1 MRDQRFIAEHRG
13 GPLTSNQHKALI
25 QWAMIC
31 AQHVLPLITD
41 ELDDRIEGAVKTAE
55 AWTIGEASVG
65 DAREA
70 AKRLLTLAKE
80 LSDETSVYVVRAFSH
95 GVATAH
101 MADHSLGAALYA
113 LRAVKSA
120 DKSVAEER

>member
-13 GPLTSNQHKALI
+13 GSLTSNQHKALI

-55 AWTIGEASVG
+55 A
-65 DAREA
+65 
-70 AKRLLTLAKE
+70 
-80 LSDETSVYVVRAFSH
+80 
-95 GVATAH
+95 
-101 MADHSLGAALYA
+101 
-113 LRAVKSA
+113 
-120 DKSVAEER
+120 